1 MKGVIQQL
9 LTCGIQ
15 KQVVASDVRLLSLG
29 KEATDKENRTE
40 QYGLRRC
47 MTMPLGQHSY
57 CQQEFGMQNNHHTV
71 QPGGSSTSPPQQQ
84 QQRTTSLNHCSKCT
98 DHQYYCITDH

>member
-1 MKGVIQQL
+1 MRFTTQGAPPKRILYITHHMSSWWSLKGVIQQL

-40 QYGLRRC
+40 QYGLRRWV
-47 MTMPLGQHSY
+47 T
-57 CQQEFGMQNNHHTV
+57 CQ
-71 QPGGSSTSPPQQQ
+71 PPPAI
-84 QQRTTSLNHCSKCT
+84 NV
-98 DHQYYCITDH
+98 